1 MTAAFKKCVFTII
14 SISLLCCII
23 SCDFSAKSTSLK
35 ATSKEPITI
44 AVSNTPLSAPFFIAE
59 KMGFFADNNLNVEL
73 VRLDGGVKCF
83 NALINQQVDFATAS
97 ETVVMFNSFERT
109 DFSVI
114 ASFVESD
121 NDVKLLSLTPD
132 KYRQLNHIANVRI
145 GIVKGSASEFFLD
158 SLLIMYNKAHL
169 PIERIYLPQDQLIPA
184 LLNNKV
190 DIISA
195 WEPLGYMLSEHIS
208 QKPEIIN
215 SRGLYHLSFNLIG
228 LKNTSVNKNRKL
240 ALLKAINDATVYIHT
255 HPKQAQMILSQ
266 ALNITPSQLQ
276 YSWDD
281 YTFRLSL
288 SNALFSNIQTQSQ
301 WAIDTQ
307 LVPKENQ
314 VDFRQVFDRQLLE
327 TFNNQEAG
335 W

>member
-1 MTAAFKKCVFTII
+1 MSASFKNCVFLIFGI
-14 SISLLCCII
+14 SILCCIV
-23 SCDFSAKSTSLK
+23 SCDFSAKSTSLT
-35 ATSKEPITI
+35 AISKEKITI

-73 VRLDGGVKCF
+73 VRFDGGVKCF
-83 NALINQQVDFATAS
+83 NALINQQVDFATSS
-97 ETVVMFNSFERT
+97 ETVVMFNSFKRT

-121 NDVKLLSLTPD
+121 NDVKLLSLTPE
-132 KYRQLNHIANVRI
+132 KYRQLNNIANTRI

-158 SLLIMYNKAHL
+158 TLLIMYNKTHQ
-169 PIERIYLPQDQLIPA
+169 PIDRVYLTSDQLIPA
-184 LLNNKV
+184 LLNDRV

-195 WEPLGYMLSEHIS
+195 WEPLGYMLSEHMS
-208 QKPEIIN
+208 QAADIIN

-228 LKNTSVNKNRKL
+228 LKHTSVDEKHKL
-240 ALLKAINDATVYIHT
+240 ALLKAISDATVYIHK
-255 HPKQAQMILSQ
+255 HPKHAQKIISQ
-266 ALNITPSQLQ
+266 VLNITPSQIE
-276 YSWDD
+276 YSWAD

-301 WAIDTQ
+301 WAIDNQ
-307 LVPKENQ
+307 LVPVENR
-314 VDFRQVFDRQLLE
+314 VDFRQVFDRKLLE
-327 TFNNQEAG
+327 TFNNKEAG

>member
-1 MTAAFKKCVFTII
+1 MTVAFKKCVFIII
-14 SISLLCCII
+14 SISALCCIV

-35 ATSKEPITI
+35 ATSKETITI

-73 VRLDGGVKCF
+73 VRFDGGVNCF
-83 NALINQQVDFATAS
+83 NALINEQVDFATSS
-97 ETVVMFNSFERT
+97 ETVVMFNSFNRT

-121 NDVKLLSLTPD
+121 NDVKLLSLTPE
-132 KYRQLNHIANVRI
+132 KYRQLDNIANTRI
-145 GIVKGSASEFFLD
+145 GIIKGSASEFFLD
-158 SLLIMYNKAHL
+158 SLLIMYNKTHL
-169 PIERIYLPQDQLIPA
+169 PIERVYLTSDQLIPA
-184 LLNNKV
+184 LLNNRV

-195 WEPLGYMLSEHIS
+195 WEPSSYMLSEHLS
-208 QKPEIIN
+208 QNPEMIN

-228 LKNTSVNKNRKL
+228 LKNTSVDTHHKL
-240 ALLKAINDATVYIHT
+240 ALLKAITDATVYIHT
-255 HPKQAQMILSQ
+255 HPKQAQKILSQ
-266 ALNITPSQLQ
+266 VLNITPSQLE
-276 YSWDD
+276 YSWAD

-301 WAIDTQ
+301 WAIDNQ
-307 LVPKENQ
+307 LVPKENR